1 MPDLF
6 ARPNPAGQRTERTYD
21 ALKHLVDRH
30 ADNDGRRSR
39 HLHPSMAAPHEVVRL
54 VAGMAGGS
62 IVREPGESEID
73 GDDLVAA
80 LTLVPELRADL
91 DAIETQ
97 LLRTAR
103 AKGMTWQDIAFS
115 LGLNTPQAARQRYE
129 RLEARSD
136 DVDASGPS

>member
-1 MPDLF
+1 MPSCLPSLP
-6 ARPNPAGQRTERTYD
+6 RPDPAGQRAERTYE
-21 ALKHLVDRH
+21 ALKHLADRH
-30 ADNDGRRSR
+30 ARNPARRSR

-62 IVREPGESEID
+62 IVREPGESEVD
-73 GDDLVAA
+73 DDDLVAA
-80 LTLVPELRADL
+80 LTLLPELRADL

-103 AKGMTWQDIAFS
+103 TKGMTWHDIAFS

-136 DVDASGPS
+136 DEPG